1 MPNSGATSI
10 LLERL
15 KATDGFAVRESK
27 ESDVF
32 WYTSS
37 TPGPFYMNTEN
48 IAGEQAAPATLA
60 AITGLLRTD
69 SSQEGKVSG
78 IFQLINDLLYTD
90 PLYNEAIEVLAEY
103 YQAHRISDPTAISG
117 GERRD
122 WFFSIPIAQKLGL
135 PHLALFKSGEMFI
148 SDGEGKA
155 LHLSLEQCR
164 VLHVADIINLAS
176 SYIDRWI
183 PILAGYGVQLAETL
197 SVAVRSEEGVNAL
210 AARGVHVTS
219 PLIVN
224 RALFQEAY
232 RLGLI
237 SAFACQ
243 EVELYYDSPKEWT
256 RSYLSSLDPERHAF
270 PVADSAKQSRLAA
283 FKQADPYG
291 LRAEFPWYFQ

>member
-1 MPNSGATSI
+1 MSNTSATSV

-15 KATDGFAVRESK
+15 KATNGFAVRESS
-27 ESDVF
+27 ENDVF

-48 IAGEQAAPATLA
+48 ISGEQAAPATLA
-60 AITGLLRTD
+60 AITDLLRTD
-69 SSQEGKVSG
+69 NSLEGKVSG
-78 IFQLINDLLYTD
+78 VFQLINDLLNTD

-103 YQAHRISDPTAISG
+103 YESHRTSDPTAISG

-122 WFFSIPIAQKLGL
+122 WFFSIPIARKLGL

-148 SDGEGKA
+148 SDGDGKA
-155 LHLSLEQCR
+155 LDLSLEQCR

-176 SYIDRWI
+176 SYTDRWI

-210 AARGVHVTS
+210 AARGVAVTS

-224 RALFQEAY
+224 RALFKEAH

-237 SAFACQ
+237 SAFAWQ

-256 RSYLSSLDPERHAF
+256 RSYLSSLDPARDAL
-270 PVADSAKQSRLAA
+270 PVTDRAKQERLAA
-283 FKQADPYG
+283 FKHADPYG
-291 LRAEFPWYFQ
+291 LKAEFPWYFQ